1 MNVRF
6 TCCCFDSREW
16 NAALWEWAQR
26 ERGEVC
32 VVAQQFI
39 FLLHRSGFWNRKKK
53 SRCSYVCVYIYAY
66 FSPVPFICIEEEM
79 KSNLSD
85 LFSGTIG
92 YFSSFPRFATAFC
105 LEILLMYPSSST
117 GVAETEERMLGCS
130 AAGIC
135 CKTRPKKPYV
145 GTFLAL
151 LIWKTSKQITPWEA
165 VKFRACIDE
174 FHSIP
179 KPWLGPSIQNHHY
192 FQCSPNWA
200 SDSRAMQSCHLSH

>member
-1 MNVRF
+1 MLFFQGQMPPRTYERSLQLLLLRQQGMKCCSVRVG
-6 TCCCFDSREW
+6 TE
-16 NAALWEWAQR
+16 R

-151 LIWKTSKQITPWEA
+151 LIWKTSKQITP
-165 VKFRACIDE
+165 
-174 FHSIP
+174 
-179 KPWLGPSIQNHHY
+179 
-192 FQCSPNWA
+192 
-200 SDSRAMQSCHLSH
+200 